1 MKKPDLVEWIIF
13 IALCFIWGTSFLLMM
28 EGLKLEGKASVNG
41 WWLHEG
47 NEGVKASFQV
57 AALRMLGAGLVLL
70 PFVFGAIK
78 RVKGK
83 ALRTAIF
90 SGYIGSFFPAICF
103 CLAETKLNSS
113 FAGMLNSM
121 TPLFVITVGYLF
133 YKAEIPKN
141 KAMGIIIGFIGSI
154 ILIWAYF
161 NKGNSAL
168 QAGQDSSSY
177 LFVLFVVLATILYGF
192 NVNTVGKNLQ
202 QVSSN
207 DIATIAFTALIP
219 ASLVILFVTGFFKH
233 DFNKTQIVQS
243 SIYALALG
251 AIGTALAS
259 ILFYV
264 LVKRSGFIFASLV
277 TYGIPFVAIT
287 VGYLKYHD
295 TITWLQIVG
304 LIIILLGVYMANI
317 VKRKA

>member
-1 MKKPDLVEWIIF
+1 MKKPSLVEWIIF

-28 EGLKLEGKASVNG
+28 EGLKLEGKPGTNG

-47 NEGVKASFQV
+47 NESIKASFQV
-57 AALRMLGAGLVLL
+57 AALRMLGAGIVLL
-70 PFVFGAIK
+70 PLVFGAFK

-83 ALRTAIF
+83 ALTTTIF

-133 YKAEIPKN
+133 FKATIPRN
-141 KAMGIIIGFIGSI
+141 KALGIIIGFVGSI

-168 QAGQDSSSY
+168 QSGQSLASY
-177 LFVLFVVLATILYGF
+177 LFVLFIVLATILYGF

-219 ASLVILFVTGFFKH
+219 PSLVILYLTGYFKH
-233 DFNKTQIVQS
+233 DFSNTQVIHS
-243 SIYALALG
+243 TLYALALG
-251 AIGTALAS
+251 AIGTAFAS

-277 TYGIPFVAIT
+277 TYGIPFVAIA
-287 VGYLKYHD
+287 VGYIKYKD
-295 TITWLQIVG
+295 YITWLQVVG
-304 LIIILLGVYMANI
+304 LIIILSGVYIANL
-317 VKRKA
+317 VKKKV